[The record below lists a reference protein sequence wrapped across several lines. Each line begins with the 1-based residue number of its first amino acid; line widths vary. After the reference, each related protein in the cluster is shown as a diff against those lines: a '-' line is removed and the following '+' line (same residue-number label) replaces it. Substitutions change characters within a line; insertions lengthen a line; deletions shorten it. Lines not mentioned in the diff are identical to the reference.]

1 MKWQEKLFVALQYV
15 VPQRA
20 LSRAAG
26 WLANSHTTWV
36 KNAFIRWFVKTY
48 DVDMSQ
54 AVEEDPTAYYCFN
67 DFFTR
72 ALKPEARPVC
82 ALPHSIA
89 CPTDGVI
96 SQIGDIEDGRI
107 FQAKGQDFTLLELLG
122 GKRQLADMFA
132 GGTFANVYLSP
143 RDYHRVH
150 MPLRGTLRSMV
161 HVPGDLFSV
170 NKTTAAGVPRLF
182 ARNERVIC
190 VFDTEAGPMALV
202 LVGAMIVA
210 SIATVWAGQVTP
222 PSRHVQTHQYANPQS
237 ITLDKGAEM
246 GRFYLGSTVLVLFGE
261 KRAKWANF
269 TADTLVSMGQSLGD
283 ILAQERNSVEPWSG

>member
-1 MKWQEKLFVALQYV
+1 MNWQQKLFIVLQYLT
-15 VPQRA
+15 PQRA

-26 WLANSHTTWV
+26 WLANSHTGWV

-82 ALPHSIA
+82 QTPGSIA

-96 SQIGDIEDGRI
+96 SQMGSVEDGRI
-107 FQAKGQDFTLLELLG
+107 FQAKGQDFSLLELLG
-122 GKRQLADMFA
+122 GKRPLADQFN
-132 GGTFANVYLSP
+132 GGTFANIYLSP

-150 MPLRGTLRSMV
+150 MPLRGTLKTMV

-170 NKTTAAGVPRLF
+170 NRTTAAGVPRLF
-182 ARNERVIC
+182 ARNERTIC
-190 VFDTEAGPMALV
+190 IFDTEAGPMAVV

-222 PSRHVQTHQYANPQS
+222 PPRHVQTQQYAQPQ
-237 ITLDKGAEM
+237 TVVLEKGAEM
-246 GRFYLGSTVLVLFGE
+246 GRFYLGSTVLILFG
-261 KRAKWANF
+261 ANRVQWSDEF
-269 TADTLVSMGQSLGD
+269 PADSLVSMGRSLGVVTSTG
-283 ILAQERNSVEPWSG
+283 SV

>member
-1 MKWQEKLFVALQYV
+1 MSWQERLFIWGQYIA
-15 VPQRA
+15 PQR
-20 LSRAAG
+20 LISRIAG
-26 WLANSHTTWV
+26 WLANSHISWI
-36 KNAFIRWFVKTY
+36 KNSFIRWFVKTY

-54 AVEEDPTAYYCFN
+54 AIEENPTAYYCFN

-72 ALKPEARPVC
+72 ALKPEARPIC
-82 ALPHSIA
+82 ALTHSIV

-96 SQIGDIEDGRI
+96 SQIGDVEQGRI
-107 FQAKGQDFTLLELLG
+107 FQAKGQDFSLLELLG
-122 GKRQLADMFA
+122 GKRQLAETFM

-150 MPLRGTLRSMV
+150 MPLRGTLQTMI

-210 SIATVWAGQVTP
+210 SIATVWAGQITP
-222 PSRHVQTHQYANPQS
+222 PGRQVHIQQYNQRQPVV
-237 ITLDKGAEM
+237 LEKGAEM
-246 GRFYLGSTVLVLFGE
+246 GRFYLGSTVLVLFGAQ
-261 KRAKWANF
+261 RARWAGF
-269 TADTLVSMGQSLGD
+269 YSDTLVSMGQSLGQ
-283 ILAQERNSVEPWSG
+283 ILPLDAEAGG